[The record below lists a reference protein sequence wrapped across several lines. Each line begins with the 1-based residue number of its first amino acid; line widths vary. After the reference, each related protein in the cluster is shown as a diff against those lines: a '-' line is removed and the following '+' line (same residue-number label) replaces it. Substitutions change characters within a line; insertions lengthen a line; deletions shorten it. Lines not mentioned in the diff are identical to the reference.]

1 MRPLLS
7 VVLCGAIGAPGV
19 ALAQDIPDLAQLPP
33 PSAQPSQTPALS
45 PLPAVAPTAPAPAPI
60 TAAPPPTAEAGPP
73 APELAPPEKV
83 APVIVAKEDKGG
95 AAGKV
100 GQIAVGVG
108 AGAAGAAVAGPVGK
122 FAGGFIGRRIAQGL
136 FGKKDKTPELTVTP
150 QTTPPTGAAVS
161 AAEMAAANQAAA
173 AKSASA
179 KAASAKDG
187 RKRTVVAD
195 ER

>member
-7 VVLCGAIGAPGV
+7 VVLCSAISAPGV

-33 PSAQPSQTPALS
+33 PSAQPSSPVLA
-45 PLPAVAPTAPAPAPI
+45 PLPTVSPTQPAPAPV
-60 TAAPPPTAEAGPP
+60 TAAPPPTAEPGPP
-73 APELAPPEKV
+73 APELAQPEKV
-83 APVIVAKEDKGG
+83 APVIVAKEDKSG

-122 FAGGFIGRRIAQGL
+122 VAGGFIGKRIAQGL
-136 FGKKDKTPELTVTP
+136 FGKKDKTPELTVVP

-161 AAEMAAANQAAA
+161 AAEMAAASN
-173 AKSASA
+173 SASA
-179 KAASAKDG
+179 KEGPKPT
-187 RKRTVVAD
+187 RVAED
-195 ER
+195 R